1 MAKEMTAAEIK
12 GRCRDYL
19 KACEDVMY
27 KQEKPEMMRYAAERL
42 VNAVDLA
49 RYLGLITEEIRKAF
63 DSEAAE
69 IVEKSWKMKGA
80 PGSGNSGGA
89 QENIYSPIIG

>member
-1 MAKEMTAAEIK
+1 MANGLTAAEIK
-12 GRCRDYL
+12 GKCRDYL

-42 VNAVDLA
+42 VNAVDFA
-49 RYLGLITEEIRKAF
+49 RDLGLITEEIRKAF

-69 IVEKSWKMKGA
+69 FVEKSWKMKSA

-89 QENIYSPIIG
+89 QTEK

>member
-1 MAKEMTAAEIK
+1 MANGLTAAEIK
-12 GRCRDYL
+12 GKCRDYL

-42 VNAVDLA
+42 TYAVDFA
-49 RYLGLITEEIRKAF
+49 WCLGLVTEETRKAF

-69 IVEKSWKMKGA
+69 IAEKSWRMKSA

-89 QENIYSPIIG
+89 QE

>member
-42 VNAVDLA
+42 VNAVDFA
-49 RYLGLITEEIRKAF
+49 RDLGLITEEIRKAF

-69 IVEKSWKMKGA
+69 FVEKSWKMKSA

-89 QENIYSPIIG
+89 QTEK

>member
-1 MAKEMTAAEIK
+1 MAKEMTAAEVK
-12 GRCRDYL
+12 GRCRNYL

-27 KQEKPEMMRYAAERL
+27 KQEKPGMMRYAAERL

-49 RYLGLITEEIRKAF
+49 KYLGLITEEMRKAF
-63 DSEAAE
+63 DSAAAE
-69 IVEKSWKMKGA
+69 VVEESWKMKSA

-89 QENIYSPIIG
+89 QIEK